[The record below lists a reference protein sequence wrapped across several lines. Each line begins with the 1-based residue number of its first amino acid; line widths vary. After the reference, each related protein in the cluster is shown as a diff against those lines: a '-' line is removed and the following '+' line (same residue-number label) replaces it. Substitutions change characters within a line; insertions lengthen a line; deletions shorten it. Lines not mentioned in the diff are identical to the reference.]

1 MSFMEPELV
10 WSRVV
15 ALTDSRGESTFLPFA
30 DLDSNERNA
39 VEFLACFAV
48 LAEAPDPGPEAD
60 AVALVSKYME
70 SCSPLAEV
78 RVSAKPVWVGRMS
91 APGYLD
97 CTAWEHDTNKRRLL
111 ASLRG

>member
-1 MSFMEPELV
+1 MEPELV

-15 ALTDSRGESTFLPFA
+15 TLTDSRGESTFLPFA

-48 LAEAPDPGPEAD
+48 LAEAPEPGEPEGD
-60 AVALVSKYME
+60 AAKLLAQYME
-70 SCSPLAEV
+70 SCAPLAEV
-78 RVSAKPVWVGRMS
+78 KVSARPVWCGRLS